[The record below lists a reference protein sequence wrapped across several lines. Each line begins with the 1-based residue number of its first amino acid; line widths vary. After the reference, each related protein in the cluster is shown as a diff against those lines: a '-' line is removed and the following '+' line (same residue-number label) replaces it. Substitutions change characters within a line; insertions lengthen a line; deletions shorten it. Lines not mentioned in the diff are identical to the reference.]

1 MTTSQP
7 VHPELREVGRRPFGV
22 YAIIFLFVLF
32 GAVAAFDIVRLR
44 FGLPTTLLGQIAEFI
59 PESSSLSGLPRLFFR
74 DADVL
79 VAFNFA
85 IIFVTVLTA
94 VGLWFRQRQAWVS
107 AMVLIGVG
115 LVYNIWNYLAG
126 TPLYLSMLLHVFS
139 VFYLNERSV
148 QLSFE
153 RRQAAGAASRAIL
166 TCRANTSGLS
176 ASPRVSYSSRAPS
189 LRTGARPLA
198 GWPGCAGSNVSQR
211 VSTGDSC
218 SLNQVMPS
226 CTRSSAS
233 V

>member
-44 FGLPTTLLGQIAEFI
+44 FGLPTTLLVQIAEFI

-79 VAFNFA
+79 VAINFA

-115 LVYNIWNYLAG
+115 LVYNIWNYLEG
-126 TPLYLSMLLHVFS
+126 TPIYLNMAIHVLA

-148 QLSFE
+148 QMVFE
-153 RRQAAGAASRAIL
+153 RRAPGEQTQPGAIS
-166 TCRANTSGLS
+166 TCCANTSRS
-176 ASPRVSYSSRAPS
+176 CASPTANCSSPAPWMSTCGRA
-189 LRTGARPLA
+189 AY
-198 GWPGCAGSNVSQR
+198 GS
-211 VSTGDSC
+211 
-218 SLNQVMPS
+218 
-226 CTRSSAS
+226 
-233 V
+233 